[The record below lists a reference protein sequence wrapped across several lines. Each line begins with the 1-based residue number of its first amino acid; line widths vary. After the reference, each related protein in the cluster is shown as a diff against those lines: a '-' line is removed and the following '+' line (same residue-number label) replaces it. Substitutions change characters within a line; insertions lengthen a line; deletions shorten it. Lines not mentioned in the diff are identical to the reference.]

1 MFYRPVSLTFVSL
14 IALASGTGSLARD
27 LAEADEAADQTS
39 GQIVVTGHHDGYGVG
54 DGSTATKT
62 PTPWLD
68 TPQAITA
75 IGRDQLDDQ
84 AVQQLNDALRYVPGV
99 VLGQGE
105 GHRDQVTLRGQNTT
119 ADFFLDG
126 LRDDTQYYRP
136 LYNIE
141 LIEVLKGPNA
151 MIFGRGGGGGVINRV
166 SKAAD
171 PAETFAHGS
180 ASVDSFG
187 AYHLALD
194 ANGPLGGA
202 LAGRLNAIYEEL
214 DNHRQAFGG
223 RFVGVSPTVS
233 ADLGDAARLTLGYSY
248 DDDERVTDRGVPA
261 FAGRPVSGFDET
273 FFGKEGFNHSRVKAH
288 NARARVDADLAD
300 GLAANATVLFT
311 DSDKFYANVYPVG
324 STPTTASLEGY
335 ADGTQRQN
343 LIAQANL
350 VWTGTTGPVG
360 HTLLAGAEYADQ
372 DSDNNRRNVLFAG
385 GINGGRRA
393 VVPLAE
399 RIAVPAVSL
408 TPLANNRTS
417 RLAVRSAYLQDQIAL
432 GERFEIVAGIRY
444 DEFDLRTIDLING
457 AAVARRDGKWSP
469 RLGVIAKP
477 AANTSLYAS
486 YSKSFLPQAGDQ
498 FLSLDATTATLA
510 PEVFENLEAG
520 LKWEPREGLALSA
533 AIYQLDR
540 DNTRA
545 PDPANPARV
554 VQTGRT
560 RTQGFEAQLAGQL
573 TERWQASLGYAHQ
586 TGEIRATTSA
596 APAGRKLPQLP
607 RDQISLWTRYNVGPA
622 LGLGLGVVHQAKSF
636 ATISNAVTLPAFTR
650 VDAAA
655 FWTLSERIALQ
666 LNVEN
671 LFDERY
677 FPSAHTDNNIS
688 TGEPLNARLGVR
700 IKL

>member
-1 MFYRPVSLTFVSL
+1 MCSIP
-14 IALASGTGSLARD
+14 ALAIASHAA
-27 LAEADEAADQTS
+27 AEEALVADDAGEQA
-39 GQIVVTGHHDGYGVG
+39 GQIVVTGHHEGYGVG
-54 DGSTATKT
+54 DGTTATKT
-62 PTPWLD
+62 PTPWID
-68 TPQAITA
+68 TPQAIVS

-126 LRDDTQYYRP
+126 LRDDTQHYRP

-141 LIEVLKGPNA
+141 RVEVLKGPNA

-166 SKAAD
+166 SKIAD
-171 PAETFAHGS
+171 PAARFAEGT
-180 ASVDSFG
+180 AAADSFG
-187 AYHLALD
+187 PFDLALD
-194 ANGPLGGA
+194 VNAPLGNA

-214 DNHRQAFGG
+214 DKHRQAYGG
-223 RFVGVSPTVS
+223 RFIGVSPT
-233 ADLGDAARLTLGYSY
+233 ATAQLGDSARLTLAYSY
-248 DDDERVTDRGVPA
+248 DDDRRVTDRGVPS
-261 FAGRPVSGFDET
+261 FAGRPITGYYDT
-273 FFGKEGFNHSRVKAH
+273 FFGKADFNRSRVKAH
-288 NARARVDADLAD
+288 HARARIDADLAD
-300 GLAANATVLFT
+300 GLSANATVLFT
-311 DSDKFYANVYPVG
+311 DSEKFYANVYAVG
-324 STPTTASLEGY
+324 ATAATATLEGY

-343 LIAQANL
+343 FIGQANL
-350 VWTGTTGPVG
+350 VWSGATGPIG
-360 HTLLAGAEYADQ
+360 HTLLAGVEYADQ
-372 DSDNNRRNVLFAG
+372 DSDNSRRNVLFAG
-385 GINGGRRA
+385 GINGGLRA

-399 RIAVPAVSL
+399 RIAAPAVSL
-408 TPLANNRTS
+408 TGLVNNRTS
-417 RLAVRSAYLQDQIAL
+417 RLSVRSAYLQDQIAL
-432 GERFEIVAGIRY
+432 GEHFEIVAGLRY
-444 DEFDLRTIDLING
+444 DDFELHTVNLVNG
-457 AAVARRDGKWSP
+457 FAATRRDGKWSP

-486 YSKSFLPQAGDQ
+486 YSKSFLPQSGDQ

-520 LKWEPREGLALSA
+520 VKWEPRDGLAVSA
-533 AIYQLDR
+533 AIYRLDR

-545 PDPANPARV
+545 PDPTNPARV
-554 VQTGRT
+554 VQTGQT
-560 RTQGFEAQLAGQL
+560 RTEGFEAQLAGRI
-573 TERWQASLGYAHQ
+573 TDRWQASLGYAHQ
-586 TGEIRATTSA
+586 TGEIRSTTSA

-607 RDQISLWTRYNVGPA
+607 RDQVSLWTRYDVTPA
-622 LGLGLGVVHQAKSF
+622 IGLGLGVVHQAKSF

-655 FWTLSERIALQ
+655 FWSLSERVSLQ

-671 LFDERY
+671 VFDERY

-688 TGEPLNARLGVR
+688 TGEPLNARLGLR